1 MSSRS
6 VTSKAPASGQGRSGG
21 KAAPVGLASVLFEI
35 NINYYGHERWESLGK
50 VSPSSSSLHAFLL
63 VQRDVKESRDD
74 PDKEAV
80 CCKLQ
85 ALLGS
90 VPDCISELEKPQY
103 TISVVRCK
111 ELWSLSTFI
120 RESIFSQKCSDDY
133 FASLVRAPPC
143 ELETVSGLIKHLY
156 PDRVILTL
164 SPVLYDC
171 VSTIDIETRCTFAKS
186 GNSVAFLGYIACA
199 NTKREGFTFIC
210 NRFRL
215 AQDIGSYSDS
225 KAVIAEFVAGLFQY
239 MGQNCA
245 LSILANHSSY
255 SSAHYCSSPYFD
267 NTLGAFSY
275 TYLLWSHLQLNSNE
289 GPVKMDCQEAKLGTY
304 ASWSFGSSKCSLLFL
319 GDDEVPD
326 ELKAISGHTPP
337 VGSFCRITV
346 PRAY

>member
-6 VTSKAPASGQGRSGG
+6 VTSKAPASGQGHSDS

-35 NINYYGHERWESLGK
+35 NINYYGHERWESLG
-50 VSPSSSSLHAFLL
+50 VGLPSISSLHAFLL
-63 VQRDVKESRDD
+63 VQRDIKESRDD
-74 PDKEAV
+74 PDREAV

-103 TISVVRCK
+103 TISVVGCK

-143 ELETVSGLIKHLY
+143 KLETVSGLIEQLY

-164 SPVLYDC
+164 SPLSYDC

-199 NTKREGFTFIC
+199 NTKCEGFTFIC
-210 NRFRL
+210 NRFRW
-215 AQDIGSYSDS
+215 ARDINSYNDS
-225 KAVIAEFVAGLFQY
+225 KAVIAGFVAGLFQY

-255 SSAHYCSSPYFD
+255 SSARYCSSPYFD

-304 ASWSFGSSKCSLLFL
+304 ASWSFGSSKCSLLFI

-326 ELKAISGHTPP
+326 ELKVSSGHTPP